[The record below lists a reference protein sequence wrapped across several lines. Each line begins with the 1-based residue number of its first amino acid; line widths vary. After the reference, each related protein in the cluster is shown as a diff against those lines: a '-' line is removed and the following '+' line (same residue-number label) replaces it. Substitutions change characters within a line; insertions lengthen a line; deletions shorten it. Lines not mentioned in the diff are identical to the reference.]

1 MLSEADSNKFLHIL
15 IAEDNV
21 CDLELMLRMLKH
33 MGHSADSVTNGL
45 EVIHALQNKC
55 YNVILMDIEMPV
67 MNGLDATR
75 IIRHRWR
82 DRRIKIIAVTGR
94 NQKDDKQI
102 CIEAGMDDHIAKPV
116 VMDALNFALNH
127 CLSMNRDGGFNA
139 CSIKIDGL

>member
-55 YNVILMDIEMPV
+55 YNVILMDIEMISVFLEIP
-67 MNGLDATR
+67 L
-75 IIRHRWR
+75 
-82 DRRIKIIAVTGR
+82 
-94 NQKDDKQI
+94 
-102 CIEAGMDDHIAKPV
+102 
-116 VMDALNFALNH
+116 AL
-127 CLSMNRDGGFNA
+127 
-139 CSIKIDGL
+139 